1 MFSFRCNVILIN
13 YLDSP
18 LETSEVVDRLVLFI
32 KIGNLWCWVFCF
44 IREMLR
50 NGART
55 LCCRCFF
62 LLLCLWNR
70 TSFHPHDRETTF
82 HERTPNERNICLQ
95 FFTSRRKIEVLP
107 SLIIRI
113 LTKKTLVQNLFFR
126 LFTVETN
133 LPWTNFKSK
142 YFPREN
148 SR

>member
-1 MFSFRCNVILIN
+1 MERGLSVADVFFFCYAFEIAR
-13 YLDSP
+13 
-18 LETSEVVDRLVLFI
+18 LFI
-32 KIGNLWCWVFCF
+32 PMIVKQHFT
-44 IREMLR
+44 RELQMK
-50 NGART
+50 GI
-55 LCCRCFF
+55 F
-62 LLLCLWNR
+62 
-70 TSFHPHDRETTF
+70 
-82 HERTPNERNICLQ
+82 CLQ